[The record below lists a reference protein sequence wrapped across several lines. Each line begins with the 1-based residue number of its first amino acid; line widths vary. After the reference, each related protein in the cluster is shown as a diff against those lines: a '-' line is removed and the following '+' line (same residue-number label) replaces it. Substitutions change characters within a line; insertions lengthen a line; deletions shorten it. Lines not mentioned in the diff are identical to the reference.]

1 MVNAYSS
8 ATELAAAIKAKEVS
22 SRELTDLYIDRV
34 ERYDSEINAIL
45 VCRVND
51 FYKIHEKDYIWTT

>member
-34 ERYDSEINAIL
+34 ERYDSEINAI
-45 VCRVND
+45 VV
-51 FYKIHEKDYIWTT
+51 